1 MYVCMYV
8 CMYVPNVAYAVF
20 HCSKGRGLIVNSI
33 GTKRKIQLSVI
44 SVGMHRWKMR
54 SNNIKYRAG
63 LDRKPLHNSFMYFF
77 FRCMSMKNVQTD
89 VNHRPCNHKTI

>member
-1 MYVCMYV
+1 MHPR
-8 CMYVPNVAYAVF
+8 PNVAYAVF

-44 SVGMHRWKMR
+44 SLGMHRWKMR

-63 LDRKPLHNSFMYFF
+63 LDRKPLYNSFMYFF
-77 FRCMSMKNVQTD
+77 SVYEYEECANRRKSQAM
-89 VNHRPCNHKTI
+89 